1 MNSLKKIFI
10 NDKYK
15 VKHFIESNSFCDIYT
30 ATDQE
35 SSQLVTLSIYN
46 ASKISRDDLDDSGD
60 LREIGFLKLGIAGFP
75 KLMGFGEF
83 SYNLEKYRYIATEF
97 ISGESVLD
105 RMKRS
110 GPLNEFDATF
120 VILKLAE
127 IANKLHSREKAI
139 LLNGLSL
146 ENIMFDMSGESE
158 DIVLRNLI
166 NVRFFDDD
174 FKYKH
179 IDGVLANNLAN
190 ECFNDVF
197 TPKTDQFNICAL
209 FYQIL
214 NGIPP
219 WHDNEKVD
227 IDNKI
232 SLDAHIENRAY
243 KLKLPEGIDEHLENF
258 ISKALNENSD
268 ERFRNLN
275 DFSSYLK
282 REKLLITKQAKV
294 NKPKIKIG
302 NGFNDIAGMDN
313 LKNQL
318 KTQVLDVLRKPDHF
332 KKYGVT
338 IPNGMLLY
346 GPPGCGKTFISEKFC
361 EEAAFNFLL
370 VKPSDLSSIYVSGG
384 EEKIGLLF
392 AEAEKNSPSVIC
404 FDEVDAIMPKRDDD
418 INQSIS
424 ARVNEF
430 LTQIN
435 KCSDRGIFIIA
446 TTNKPDL
453 IDPAMLRTG
462 RLEIQIYVPPPDM
475 IAREKLFEHYLKNR
489 HSEVEINYTKLAE
502 LTEGIVASD
511 VEFIVNQSAHK
522 AAMLDVRISMN
533 IIIETL
539 SSFKPSVSKKI
550 INEYQKMHTSFQNSD
565 ENSERT
571 SIGFK
576 LPRN

>member
-1 MNSLKKIFI
+1 MSSLKKIFI

-30 ATDQE
+30 ANDQE

-83 SYNLEKYRYIATEF
+83 TYNLEKYRYIATEF

-166 NVRFFDDD
+166 NVRFFEDD

-209 FYQIL
+209 FYQML

-219 WHDNEKVD
+219 WHNNEKVD

-232 SLDAHIENRAY
+232 SIDAHVENRAY

-384 EEKIGLLF
+384 EEKIGQLF

-404 FDEVDAIMPKRDDD
+404 FDEVDAIMPKRGDD

-489 HSEVEINYTKLAE
+489 HSEVEINYRKLAE

-533 IIIETL
+533 ILIETL
-539 SSFKPSVSKKI
+539 SSFKPSVGKEI
-550 INEYQKMHTSFQNSD
+550 IDEYQKMHMSFQNSD
-565 ENSERT
+565 QSSERT